1 MSSRMK
7 MVLGG
12 AFIIIAFFAYQFFGT
27 ASISISSVPE
37 GAKVSI
43 DGQLRGLTPIEG
55 IEVSSGRHLLEV
67 SHSFY
72 APAKENIRLSR
83 GDHLTRAIDFKTGKG
98 TFEFLSNPRGAWVE
112 VDGKRIPGRTPF
124 KYEYESGPHEI
135 VMGDEE
141 RRTSK
146 QVVVLNHSELKQVN
160 FTLNIDPHGTVTFSL
175 SPRNAKVEFVGTNIV
190 YRPKIRIPIG
200 EYPVRISRPGYV
212 AQEFRYK
219 VRYGNNLK
227 NLSLKREYAD
237 IRVQAKPKNAQVSII
252 YNAGGRKTTKPYGG
266 VLRVPTGQ
274 VQVRARA
281 MGYRTRIK
289 NIRLGSK
296 GATVKFDLKPMTIKA
311 GEAFSDKLRSG
322 SVGPEMIVVPAGQFK
337 MGNKDG
343 PISENPVRTVFLT
356 QPFAVSKHEV
366 TIGDFLEY
374 SRNSSFMMP
383 EQVDTQNTSY
393 PMTNIS
399 HRDAVA
405 YADWISSQTGFA
417 YRLLSEA
424 EWEYAARAGSQDKFF
439 FGNEDRKLCE
449 YANVADKTMRTRFRD
464 WSVLACED
472 GYVRTAP
479 VGSYQPNQFG
489 IFDTYGNVAEWVLD
503 CGMPP
508 YDKAP
513 TDGSAVVEGVS
524 CQNHSYR
531 GGSWD
536 SSPLES
542 SSAYR
547 NASSSRN
554 NDRGVRIMREL

>member
-12 AFIIIAFFAYQFFGT
+12 AFIVIAFFAYQYFGT

-112 VDGKRIPGRTPF
+112 VGGKRIPGRTPF

-374 SRNSSFMMP
+374 SRNSSFLMP
-383 EQVDTQNTSY
+383 EQVDIQNTSY

-439 FGNEDRKLCE
+439 FGNEDLKLCE

>member
-1 MSSRMK
+1 MK
-7 MVLGG
+7 ILLGG
-12 AFIIIAFFAYQFFGT
+12 GLIVVALVAYQYFGT
-27 ASISISSVPE
+27 ASISVSSVPE
-37 GAKVSI
+37 GAKVHV
-43 DGQLRGLTPIEG
+43 DGQLKGLTPIDG

-72 APAKENIRLSR
+72 APVKQNIRLSR
-83 GDHLTRAIDFKTGKG
+83 GDHLTRALELKTGKG

-112 VDGKRIPGRTPF
+112 INEKRIPGRTPF
-124 KYEYESGPHEI
+124 KHEMESGSHEI

-146 QVVVLNHSELKQVN
+146 QVVVLNHSEKKEVN

-175 SPRNAKVEFVGTNIV
+175 SPRNAKVEFVGTDV
-190 YRPKIRIPIG
+190 KYRPKIRIPIG
-200 EYPVRISRPGYV
+200 EYPIRVSRPGFV
-212 AQEFRYK
+212 AQDFRYK

-227 NLSLKREYAD
+227 KISLKREYAD
-237 IRVQAKPKNAQVSII
+237 VRVQARPRNAEISVS
-252 YNAGGRKTTKPYGG
+252 YNTGGRKTTKPYNG

-274 VQVRARA
+274 IQVRARA
-281 MGYRTRIK
+281 MGHRTIVK

-296 GATVKFDLKPMTIKA
+296 GATVKFNLKPMTIKV
-311 GEAFSDKLRSG
+311 GEVFTDKLRAG
-322 SVGPEMIVVPAGQFK
+322 SIGPEMMVVPAGQFQ

-356 QPFAVSKHEV
+356 QPFAISKYEV

-374 SRNSSFMMP
+374 AKNKNFVMP
-383 EQVDTQNTSY
+383 QQVDVQNTSY
-393 PMTNIS
+393 PMSNIS

-405 YADWISSQTGFA
+405 YADWLSSQTGFA

-424 EWEYAARAGSQDKFF
+424 EWEYMARAGSQNKFF
-439 FGNEDRKLCE
+439 FGNEDINLCD

-464 WSVLACED
+464 WSVLACDD

-479 VGSYQPNQFG
+479 VGSYKPNQFG
-489 IFDTYGNVAEWVLD
+489 IFDVYGNVAEWVLD

-508 YDKAP
+508 YQKAP
-513 TDGSAVVEGVS
+513 SDGSAVVEGVS

-554 NDRGVRIMREL
+554 NDRGVRVMREL

>member
-12 AFIIIAFFAYQFFGT
+12 AFIVIAFFAYQYFGT

-124 KYEYESGPHEI
+124 KYEYESGSHEI

-146 QVVVLNHSELKQVN
+146 QVVVLNHSELKEVN

-439 FGNEDRKLCE
+439 FGNEDLKLCE

>member
-1 MSSRMK
+1 MK

-12 AFIIIAFFAYQFFGT
+12 AFIVIAFFAYQYFGT

-439 FGNEDRKLCE
+439 FGNEDLKLCE

-513 TDGSAVVEGVS
+513 TDGSAVAAGER

>member
-1 MSSRMK
+1 MSNRMK
-7 MVLGG
+7 LILGG
-12 AFIIIAFFAYQFFGT
+12 AFIVVAFFTYQYFGT
-27 ASISISSVPE
+27 ASISVRSVPE
-37 GAKVSI
+37 GAKVHL

-72 APAKENIRLSR
+72 APVKQNIRLTR
-83 GDHLTRAIDFKTGKG
+83 GDHLTRTVELKKGKG

-112 VDGKRIPGRTPF
+112 INGKRIPGRTPF
-124 KYEYESGPHEI
+124 KHEYESGPQEI

-146 QVVVLNHSELKQVN
+146 QVVVLNHSELKEVN

-175 SPRNAKVEFVGTNIV
+175 SPRNAKVEFVGTDVN
-190 YRPKIRIPIG
+190 YRPKTRIPIG
-200 EYPVRISRPGYV
+200 EYPVRVSRPGFI

-219 VRYGNNLK
+219 VRYGNNFK
-227 NLSLKREYAD
+227 TVSLRREYAD
-237 IRVQAKPKNAQVSII
+237 IRVQAKPKNAQISVM
-252 YNAGGRKTTKPYGG
+252 YNTGGSKTTKPYNS

-274 VQVRARA
+274 IQVRARA
-281 MGYRTRIK
+281 MGYRTRVK
-289 NIRLGSK
+289 NIRLGSQ
-296 GATVKFDLKPMTIKA
+296 GATVKFNLKPMTIKI
-311 GEAFSDKLRSG
+311 GETFTDQLRSG
-322 SVGPEMIVVPAGQFK
+322 GIGPEMIVVPAGQFQ
-337 MGNKDG
+337 MGNEDG

-374 SRNSSFMMP
+374 ARSSGFVMP
-383 EQVDTQNTSY
+383 QKVDVQNNAY

-405 YADWISSQTGFA
+405 YSDWLSSQTGFA

-424 EWEYAARAGSQDKFF
+424 EWEYIARAGSQEKFF
-439 FGNEDRKLCE
+439 FGKEDLELCE

-464 WSVLACED
+464 WSVLACDD
-472 GYVRTAP
+472 GYVRTSP
-479 VGSYQPNQFG
+479 VGSYKPNPFG
-489 IFDTYGNVAEWVLD
+489 IFDVYGNVAEWVLD
-503 CGMPP
+503 CGMPA
-508 YDKAP
+508 YSNAP
-513 TDGSAVVEGVS
+513 SDGSAVVDGVS

-536 SSPLES
+536 SSALES

-547 NASSSRN
+547 NSSSSRN
-554 NDRGVRIMREL
+554 NDRGVRIMKEL

>member
-1 MSSRMK
+1 MK
-7 MVLGG
+7 ILLGG
-12 AFIIIAFFAYQFFGT
+12 GLIVVALVAYQYFGT
-27 ASISISSVPE
+27 ASISVSSVPE
-37 GAKVSI
+37 GAKVHV
-43 DGQLRGLTPIEG
+43 DGQLKGLTPIDG

-72 APAKENIRLSR
+72 APVKQNVRLSR
-83 GDHLTRAIDFKTGKG
+83 GDHLTRALELKTGKG

-112 VDGKRIPGRTPF
+112 INEKRIPGRTPF
-124 KYEYESGPHEI
+124 KHEMESGSHEI

-146 QVVVLNHSELKQVN
+146 QVVVLNHSEKKEVN

-175 SPRNAKVEFVGTNIV
+175 SPRNAKVEFVGTDV
-190 YRPKIRIPIG
+190 KYRPKIRIPIG
-200 EYPVRISRPGYV
+200 EYPVRVSRPGFV
-212 AQEFRYK
+212 AQDFRYK

-227 NLSLKREYAD
+227 KISLKREYAD
-237 IRVQAKPKNAQVSII
+237 VRVQARPRNAEISVS
-252 YNAGGRKTTKPYGG
+252 YNTGGRKTTKPYNG

-274 VQVRARA
+274 IQVRARA
-281 MGYRTRIK
+281 MGHRTIVK

-296 GATVKFDLKPMTIKA
+296 GATVKFNLKPMTIKV
-311 GEAFSDKLRSG
+311 GEVFTDKLRAG
-322 SVGPEMIVVPAGQFK
+322 SIGPEMMVVPAGQFQ

-356 QPFAVSKHEV
+356 QPFAVSKYEV

-374 SRNSSFMMP
+374 AKNKNFVMP
-383 EQVDTQNTSY
+383 QQVDVQNTSY
-393 PMTNIS
+393 PMSNIS

-405 YADWISSQTGFA
+405 YADWLSSQTGFA

-424 EWEYAARAGSQDKFF
+424 EWEYTARAGSQNKFF
-439 FGNEDRKLCE
+439 FGNEDIKLCD

-464 WSVLACED
+464 WSVLACDD

-479 VGSYQPNQFG
+479 VGSYKPNQFG
-489 IFDTYGNVAEWVLD
+489 IFDVYGNVAEWVLD

-508 YDKAP
+508 YQKAP
-513 TDGSAVVEGVS
+513 SDGSAVVEGVS

-554 NDRGVRIMREL
+554 NDRGVRVMREL

>member
-12 AFIIIAFFAYQFFGT
+12 AFIVIAFFAYQYFGT

-124 KYEYESGPHEI
+124 KYEYESGSHEI

-146 QVVVLNHSELKQVN
+146 QVVVLNHSELKEVN

-322 SVGPEMIVVPAGQFK
+322 NVGPEMIVVPAGQFK

-383 EQVDTQNTSY
+383 EQVDTQSTSY

-439 FGNEDRKLCE
+439 FGNEDLKLCE

>member
-7 MVLGG
+7 MILGG
-12 AFIIIAFFAYQFFGT
+12 AFIVIAFFAYQYFGT

-146 QVVVLNHSELKQVN
+146 QVVVLNHSELKEVN

-439 FGNEDRKLCE
+439 FGNEDLKLCE

>member
-1 MSSRMK
+1 MSNGFRLLF
-7 MVLGG
+7 VG
-12 AFIIIAFFAYQFFGT
+12 ALLIAAFFAYQYFGT
-27 ASISISSVPE
+27 ASVSVTSTPA
-37 GAKVSI
+37 GAEVRV
-43 DGQLRGLTPIEG
+43 DGQLQGITPIDG
-55 IEVSSGRHLLEV
+55 VEVSSGRHLLEA
-67 SHSFY
+67 SHTFY
-72 APAKENIRLSR
+72 APIKENIRLSR
-83 GDHLTRAIDFKTGKG
+83 GDHLTRALEFKKGKG

-112 VDGKRIPGRTPF
+112 VNGKRVPGRTPF
-124 KYEYESGPHEI
+124 KYESESGAHEI

-146 QVVVLNHSELKQVN
+146 EVVVLNHGQSKEVN
-160 FTLNIDPHGTVTFSL
+160 FTLNMDPHGTVTFSL
-175 SPRNAKVEFVGTNIV
+175 SPRNAKVEFVGADID
-190 YRPKIRIPIG
+190 YRPKKRVPIG
-200 EYPVRISRPGYV
+200 EYPVRVSRPGFV
-212 AQEFRYK
+212 SQEFRFK

-227 NLSLKREYAD
+227 KVSLKREYAD
-237 IRVQAKPKNAQVSII
+237 IRVQAKPNSAQISVT
-252 YNAGGRKTTKPYGG
+252 YNSGGGKTTKAYDQ

-281 MGYRTRIK
+281 MGYRTRVK

-296 GATVKFDLKPMTIKA
+296 GATVRFDLKPMVIKT
-311 GEAFSDKLRSG
+311 GETFTDKLKSG
-322 SVGPEMIVVPAGQFK
+322 GKGPPMIVLPAGQFQ
-337 MGNKDG
+337 MGNKEG
-343 PISENPVRTVFLT
+343 PISEKPLRTVYLT

-374 SRNSSFMMP
+374 ARNNSFMMP
-383 EQVDTQNTSY
+383 QQVDVTNVSY

-405 YADWISSQTGFA
+405 YGDWLASQTGFA

-424 EWEYAARAGSQDKFF
+424 EWEYAARSGSQNKFF
-439 FGNEDRKLCE
+439 FGNEDLRLCD
-449 YANVADKTMRTRFRD
+449 YANVADKTMKTRFRD

-479 VGSYQPNQFG
+479 VGTYQANEFG
-489 IFDTYGNVAEWVLD
+489 LFDVYGNVAEWVLD
-503 CGMPP
+503 CGMPS
-508 YDKAP
+508 YAKAP
-513 TDGSAVVEGVS
+513 TDGAAVTEGVS
-524 CQNHSYR
+524 CQSHSYR

-547 NASSSRN
+547 NTSSSRN

>member
-12 AFIIIAFFAYQFFGT
+12 AFIVIAFFAYQYFGT

-124 KYEYESGPHEI
+124 KYEYESGSHEI

-146 QVVVLNHSELKQVN
+146 QVVVLNHSELKEVN

-383 EQVDTQNTSY
+383 EQVDTQSTSY

-439 FGNEDRKLCE
+439 FGNEDLKLCE

>member
-1 MSSRMK
+1 MK
-7 MVLGG
+7 ILLGG
-12 AFIIIAFFAYQFFGT
+12 GLIVVALVAYQYFGT
-27 ASISISSVPE
+27 ASISVSSVPE
-37 GAKVSI
+37 GAKVHV
-43 DGQLRGLTPIEG
+43 DGQLKGLTPIDG

-72 APAKENIRLSR
+72 APVKQNIRLSR
-83 GDHLTRAIDFKTGKG
+83 GDHLTRALELKTGKG

-112 VDGKRIPGRTPF
+112 INEKRIPGRTPF
-124 KYEYESGPHEI
+124 KHEMESGSHEI

-146 QVVVLNHSELKQVN
+146 QVVVLNHSEKKEVN

-175 SPRNAKVEFVGTNIV
+175 SPRNAKVEFVGTDV
-190 YRPKIRIPIG
+190 KYRPKIRIPIG
-200 EYPVRISRPGYV
+200 EYPIRVSRPGFV
-212 AQEFRYK
+212 AQDFRYK

-227 NLSLKREYAD
+227 KISLKREYAD
-237 IRVQAKPKNAQVSII
+237 VRVQARPRNAEISVS
-252 YNAGGRKTTKPYGG
+252 YNTGGRKTTKPYNG

-274 VQVRARA
+274 IQVRARA
-281 MGYRTRIK
+281 MGHRTIVK

-296 GATVKFDLKPMTIKA
+296 GATVKFNLKPMTIKV
-311 GEAFSDKLRSG
+311 GEVFTDKLRAG
-322 SVGPEMIVVPAGQFK
+322 SIGPEMMVVPAGQFQ

-356 QPFAVSKHEV
+356 QPFAVSKYEV

-374 SRNSSFMMP
+374 AKNKNFVMP
-383 EQVDTQNTSY
+383 QQVDVQNTSY
-393 PMTNIS
+393 PMSNIS

-405 YADWISSQTGFA
+405 YADWLSSQTGFA

-424 EWEYAARAGSQDKFF
+424 EWEYMARAGSQNKFF
-439 FGNEDRKLCE
+439 FGNEDINLCD

-464 WSVLACED
+464 WSVLACDD

-479 VGSYQPNQFG
+479 VGSYKPNQFG
-489 IFDTYGNVAEWVLD
+489 IFDVYGNVAEWVLD

-508 YDKAP
+508 YQKAP
-513 TDGSAVVEGVS
+513 SDGSAVVEGVS

-554 NDRGVRIMREL
+554 NDRGVRVMREL